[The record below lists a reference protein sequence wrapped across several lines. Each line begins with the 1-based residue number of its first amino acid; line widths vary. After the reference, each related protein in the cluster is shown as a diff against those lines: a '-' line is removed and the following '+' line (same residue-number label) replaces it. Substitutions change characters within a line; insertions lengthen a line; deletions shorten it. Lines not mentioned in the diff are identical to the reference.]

1 MRALRRAGAGKA
13 SETMAEEH
21 HEGKEIELAHAAPE
35 SCPRSSYAQSS
46 AALQLEGAA
55 SLRLEESVGIC

>member
-1 MRALRRAGAGKA
+1 
-13 SETMAEEH
+13 MAEEH

-46 AALQLEGAA
+46 AALWLEGAA
-55 SLRLEESVGIC
+55 CLRLEESVGIC